1 MAPKPSELPTMIPM
15 MLENTVVGHG
25 RVDFLD
31 PVREDATEEFEP
43 PPQSVSPDISLEQSL
58 HGSRYLLPGLLQNM
72 KSDALDSSP
81 EDVSLR
87 ASTYLLPLGE
97 EELELSVALDKS
109 LPSVTTWLTLQ
120 TQEETLGEWGGDDE
134 AGCVSFEESS
144 AMLNSSIH
152 DLAAS
157 LRGAVTSSSPPIEE
171 VGGVGAQND
180 DPSLGDKARA
190 EVASVDG
197 GFEECAP
204 AELSP
209 VHEGGE
215 EDTEGPPQS
224 PSGISPQMKVDRWID
239 CCTCQDRAPGE
250 VVSQELLRM
259 ATRIQGSQCAS
270 PAGGTMKVSS
280 SSESVGRDGG
290 FKALKACLGDLL
302 QGLNKLH
309 PQLNGCWDQATSLS
323 NRIAFVLA
331 NFAGLALDAKERA
344 SLKAPV
350 ASIASYVAAFCQ
362 DKRSKIWPLAV
373 KDVFVLAEMCEGR
386 TAALDITA
394 PLFAVV
400 AKGLWARL
408 KAETKVESK
417 TELRACLVKIAA
429 SAGSMEVVQALTS
442 REVSTKHT
450 KGQPE
455 LHLEL
460 LCQAVSAAT
469 ARDPAVSRVNRVS
482 PETAQKLATT
492 VGEVL
497 KAGKGSKTLQWHAAM
512 LFKALWAHAEGN
524 HHIDR
529 KGLLKHAGG
538 ALKAFLETEQWE

>member
-209 VHEGGE
+209 DGHQDSRLTVCIARGGDDE
-215 EDTEGPPQS
+215 
-224 PSGISPQMKVDRWID
+224 
-239 CCTCQDRAPGE
+239 
-250 VVSQELLRM
+250 
-259 ATRIQGSQCAS
+259 
-270 PAGGTMKVSS
+270 
-280 SSESVGRDGG
+280 RDGG

-331 NFAGLALDAKERA
+331 NFAGLALDAKERHSHA
-344 SLKAPV
+344 LQTSRDLKSSPSPHF
-350 ASIASYVAAFCQ
+350 SIRDLTVV

-429 SAGSMEVVQALTS
+429 SAGSMEVVQPSATS
-442 REVSTKHT
+442 ATYDRTASTAV
-450 KGQPE
+450 P
-455 LHLEL
+455 L
-460 LCQAVSAAT
+460 LFRIS
-469 ARDPAVSRVNRVS
+469 PLPVSRVNRVS

-512 LFKALWAHAEGN
+512 LFKALWAHAEVLAPLTPVLFQTRN
-524 HHIDR
+524 
-529 KGLLKHAGG
+529 LSVA
-538 ALKAFLETEQWE
+538 